1 MLFSSAISLVG
12 LCYSIVIMCLYLW
25 KRRVKS
31 ERKVANLFFTI
42 LVIFLV
48 FLGFLDIGCVV
59 AIAGMDKHPVF
70 TEVLCRMHILA
81 DIIFTSVS
89 LVYIYSVT
97 INEALI
103 TNYTKVRRVLGA
115 SLIVIDMLIY
125 LLTFMLP
132 IAYHTNINPNY
143 LLICGPG
150 MYPIYILSLMG
161 AIASVIMI
169 WKYKKTNPKEL
180 TVPVA
185 YFSVVFLFFSIIV
198 FVVFEY
204 RFNMIYIMYVFLI
217 NALFFTV
224 ESYIAVCTFC
234 QRGSVPFGEFPR
246 TVQVGRGNFQSRD
259 YRFVVITGCKTE
271 QEGE

>member
-115 SLIVIDMLIY
+115 SLIVIVLI
-125 LLTFMLP
+125 
-132 IAYHTNINPNY
+132 
-143 LLICGPG
+143 
-150 MYPIYILSLMG
+150 
-161 AIASVIMI
+161 
-169 WKYKKTNPKEL
+169 
-180 TVPVA
+180 
-185 YFSVVFLFFSIIV
+185 
-198 FVVFEY
+198 
-204 RFNMIYIMYVFLI
+204 
-217 NALFFTV
+217 
-224 ESYIAVCTFC
+224 
-234 QRGSVPFGEFPR
+234 
-246 TVQVGRGNFQSRD
+246 
-259 YRFVVITGCKTE
+259 
-271 QEGE
+271 

>member
-89 LVYIYSVT
+89 LVYI
-97 INEALI
+97 IRL
-103 TNYTKVRRVLGA
+103 
-115 SLIVIDMLIY
+115 
-125 LLTFMLP
+125 
-132 IAYHTNINPNY
+132 
-143 LLICGPG
+143 
-150 MYPIYILSLMG
+150 
-161 AIASVIMI
+161 
-169 WKYKKTNPKEL
+169 
-180 TVPVA
+180 
-185 YFSVVFLFFSIIV
+185 
-198 FVVFEY
+198 
-204 RFNMIYIMYVFLI
+204 
-217 NALFFTV
+217 
-224 ESYIAVCTFC
+224 
-234 QRGSVPFGEFPR
+234 Q
-246 TVQVGRGNFQSRD
+246 
-259 YRFVVITGCKTE
+259 
-271 QEGE
+271 